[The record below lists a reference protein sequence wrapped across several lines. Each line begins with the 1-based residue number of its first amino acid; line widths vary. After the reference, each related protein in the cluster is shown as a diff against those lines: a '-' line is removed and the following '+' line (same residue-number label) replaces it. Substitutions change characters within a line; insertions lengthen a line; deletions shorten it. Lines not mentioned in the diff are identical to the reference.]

1 MPDDKTKRG
10 KQDRSRINL
19 NERYEVEYWMRK
31 FGVSEEKLR
40 DLVSRVGN
48 SVYAIAEELK
58 KKAA

>member
-1 MPDDKTKRG
+1 
-10 KQDRSRINL
+10 
-19 NERYEVEYWMRK
+19 MRK